1 MNSSGVSAL
10 TTNFVRAEP
19 FDFAQ
24 VKPVEAD
31 LPFDNA

>member
-1 MNSSGVSAL
+1 MNSSGVSVQ
-10 TTNFVRAEP
+10 TTHFVRAEP

-24 VKPVEAD
+24 VRPVEAD

>member
-1 MNSSGVSAL
+1 MNFFGVSVQ

-24 VKPVEAD
+24 VGPVEAD